1 MTPGD
6 RIDFD
11 ERQALTSA
19 ITAFLIGGWATA
31 VGSLW
36 LAVASLVTLLAAV
49 GFMVDC
55 WLTERRIKRQVREG
69 MRHRGW
75 ED

>member
-6 RIDFD
+6 RITFD
-11 ERQALTSA
+11 DRRAFSCA
-19 ITAFLIGGWATA
+19 FSAFLIGGWATA

-36 LAVASLVTLLAAV
+36 LAVASLVTLLASV

-55 WLTERRIKRQVREG
+55 WLTERRVERQVRED
-69 MRHRGW
+69 MRRRG
-75 ED
+75 

>member
-1 MTPGD
+1 MSPGD

-11 ERQALTSA
+11 DHQALSCA
-19 ITAFLIGGWATA
+19 ITAFLVGGWATA

-55 WLTERRIKRQVREG
+55 WLTERRIKRQARED
-69 MRHRGW
+69 MRRRG
-75 ED
+75 

>member
-6 RIDFD
+6 RIAFD
-11 ERQALTSA
+11 DHQALSCA

-36 LAVASLVTLLAAV
+36 LAIGSLVTLLAAV
-49 GFMVDC
+49 GFAIDC
-55 WLTERRIKRQVREG
+55 WLTERRVKRQVRED
-69 MRHRGW
+69 MRRHG
-75 ED
+75 

>member
-6 RIDFD
+6 RIAFD
-11 ERQALTSA
+11 DHQALSCA

-36 LAVASLVTLLAAV
+36 LAIGSLVTLLAAA
-49 GFMVDC
+49 GFAVDGY
-55 WLTERRIKRQVREG
+55 LTERRVKRQVRED
-69 MRHRGW
+69 MRRHG
-75 ED
+75 